1 MSVADK
7 ALFLCSCNGTQPLDA
22 AALARALDLPAA
34 PRGRT
39 MLCQKE
45 MAAFSEG
52 ARGDVLVACTQEAR
66 LFEELADEGARA
78 QTIRFV
84 NLREAGGWSP
94 EARGATPKLAALLA
108 AAALPEPAAVPR
120 VAYESKG
127 QLLIVGPLDAA
138 LGWAKVL
145 APQLA
150 VSILATG
157 RAAGASLPSE
167 RAFPISTGSLTRLS
181 GWLGAFEAAWTQDNP
196 IDLDLCTRCHAC
208 VRACPEGAIDES
220 YQIDLDRCKAHRAC
234 VAACGEVGAIDF
246 ARRDRER
253 TGTFDLVL
261 DLGRAPWF
269 RMHQPPQGY
278 YAPGADVAAQAMAVA
293 ELATMTGG
301 FEKPKYFAYKA
312 SICAHS
318 RSRKEGCSACIDVCS
333 TDAIA
338 PDGDGVRVEPYLC
351 MGCGA
356 CATVC
361 PSGAMTYAY
370 PAMADQ
376 GQRVRTLLSTFA
388 RAGGRDATL
397 LLHAEGAR
405 ETLARIARRGRGL
418 PARVIPLEVHHVV
431 STGLDLWLAALAW
444 GAAGVSVLVVG
455 DEAPQYREA
464 LAFQMKLGD
473 AVANALGYQGE
484 HFRIVDG
491 EEPMAAEAALWSA
504 APALGVRAA
513 ATFAATPEKR
523 TTLALALDHLAQH
536 APVPRKVIPLF
547 AGSPWGRV
555 DVDAGKCTMCLAC
568 VGACPEGALLDHPEA
583 LRLRFIESKCVQ
595 CGICEKTCP
604 EGAIALV
611 PQLDLTPEARA
622 PRVLNE
628 AEMVG
633 CTACGKPV
641 GTRRMIDGMMARL
654 TGHSMFSTPG
664 ALDRL
669 RMCADCRVK
678 AMVAEEP
685 GGIDLLKGGR
695 I

>member
-1 MSVADK
+1 MTVADK

-22 AALARALDLPAA
+22 AALGRALDLPAA
-34 PRGRT
+34 PRVST

-45 MAAFSEG
+45 MPAFAEG

-66 LFEELADEGARA
+66 LFEELADEGART

-94 EARGATPKLAALLA
+94 EARGATPKLAALIA
-108 AAALPEPAAVPR
+108 AASLPEPAPVAR

-145 APQLA
+145 SPQLA
-150 VSILATG
+150 VSVLATG
-157 RAAGASLPSE
+157 RTYGGSLPAERGFPVLTGVLASL
-167 RAFPISTGSLTRLS
+167 T
-181 GWLGAFEAAWTQDNP
+181 GWLGAFEASWTQNNP

-208 VRACPEGAIDES
+208 VRACPEDAIDES
-220 YQIDLDRCKAHRAC
+220 YQVDIGLCKSHRAC
-234 VAACGEVGAIDF
+234 VAACGDVGAIDF
-246 ARRDRER
+246 TRKDRARSGR
-253 TGTFDLVL
+253 FDLVL
-261 DLGRAPWF
+261 DLQATPHL

-278 YAPGADVAAQAMAVA
+278 YAPGADVVAQAKAVA
-293 ELATMTGG
+293 ELATMTGE

-318 RSRKEGCSACIDVCS
+318 RSRKPGCTACIDVCS
-333 TDAIA
+333 TAAIRA
-338 PDGDGVRVEPYLC
+338 DGDGVSVEPHLC

-361 PSGAMTYAY
+361 PSGAMSYAY
-370 PAMADQ
+370 PAMPDQ
-376 GQRVRTLLSTFA
+376 GERVRTLLSTYA
-388 RAGGRDATL
+388 RAGGRDATIL
-397 LLHAEGAR
+397 VHAADAR
-405 ETLARIARRGRGL
+405 EAIARIARRGRGL
-418 PARVIPLEVHHVV
+418 PARVIPLEVHHVA

-444 GAAGVSVLVVG
+444 GAAGVSVMFAG
-455 DEAPQYREA
+455 TEAPQYREA

-484 HFRIVDG
+484 HFRIVDADD
-491 EEPMAAEAALWSA
+491 PMAAEAALWSA

-513 ATFAATPEKR
+513 ATFAATPGKR
-523 TTLALALDHLAQH
+523 TTLALALDHLALH
-536 APVPRKVIPLF
+536 APVPRGVVPLF
-547 AGSPWGRV
+547 AGSPWGRI
-555 DVDAGKCTMCLAC
+555 DVDRDKCTMCLAC

-583 LRLRFIESKCVQ
+583 LRLRFIESQCVQ
-595 CGICEKTCP
+595 CGLCEKTCP

-611 PQLDLTPEARA
+611 PQLDLTATARS

-628 AEMVG
+628 AEVVG
-633 CTACGKPV
+633 CTSCGKPL
-641 GTRRMIDGMMARL
+641 GTKRMIDGMLAKL
-654 TGHSMFSTPG
+654 AGHSMYAAPG

-678 AMVAEEP
+678 AMVVDEP